1 MSSSLPVIDLGGA
14 AAPPTQAVVE
24 QVAAAAEEFGFF
36 QVVNHGIGAQQ
47 IEELWRATRAFFA
60 QSTSEKRQIER
71 TIENSR
77 GYYDKELTKN
87 ARDLKEVLDIAH
99 VPFPELGSDDPRNF
113 HSVDGQNQWPA
124 LSGFREPVLDYL
136 GACNNLSLWLLQAF
150 CRGLGEHA
158 DHLRDEFGVDH
169 TSFLRMNHYPLT
181 DLLSE
186 SEAAQVT
193 ALGDMA
199 LHHHSDSGALTLL
212 LQDDVGGL
220 QVAHG
225 DQWVDVEPISDAL
238 VVNTGDMMQVW
249 SNDRYQAA
257 LHRVAPRTNADR
269 FSLPYFFNP
278 SYSTSYEPLPGSIA
292 PGDDAH
298 YRPINWGDFRQ
309 ARADGDF
316 ADYGA
321 EVQIGDFLI
330 TVS

>member
-71 TIENSR
+71 TIANSR

-113 HSVDGQNQWPA
+113 HNVDGQNQWPA

-186 SEAAQVT
+186 SEA
-193 ALGDMA
+193 
-199 LHHHSDSGALTLL
+199 
-212 LQDDVGGL
+212 
-220 QVAHG
+220 
-225 DQWVDVEPISDAL
+225 
-238 VVNTGDMMQVW
+238 
-249 SNDRYQAA
+249 R
-257 LHRVAPRTNADR
+257 R
-269 FSLPYFFNP
+269 SLRWA
-278 SYSTSYEPLPGSIA
+278 TWRCI
-292 PGDDAH
+292 
-298 YRPINWGDFRQ
+298 
-309 ARADGDF
+309 
-316 ADYGA
+316 
-321 EVQIGDFLI
+321 I
-330 TVS
+330 TVIPERSRCCSKTMSAACRSHMATSGSTWSRSQMRWSSTPAT